1 MRRNWKDVLM
11 LLDVSERLAGHPNLK
26 GIRDEATQD
35 LNELV
40 SEEPRP
46 QYYPPR
52 VGPSDM
58 AGATPIGATGPSDVH
73 PIGSGWTGAGGSG
86 GRGATGAY
94 PLGPELAPGEHT
106 QEPIDYDQEPDTKLN
121 PELVGGGEASNPTG
135 DNISDPIV
143 RRKLS

>member
-1 MRRNWKDVLM
+1 MRRDWEM
-11 LLDVSERLAGHPNLK
+11 LLVLLEANEKLAGHTALK
-26 GIRDEATQD
+26 GLRDEVMQD
-35 LNELV
+35 LNDIAAEA
-40 SEEPRP
+40 PRP
-46 QYYPPR
+46 KYELPR

-58 AGATPIGATGPSDVH
+58 AGATPLGATGPSDVH
-73 PIGSGWTGAGGSG
+73 PIGSGWTDTT
-86 GRGATGAY
+86 GATGTH

-106 QEPIDYDQEPDTKLN
+106 QEPIDHDQEPNTKLN